1 LKTVIKRIVIWKK
14 INLTDIIK
22 LKNFA
27 GDYYHRKN
35 ELTIGAQII
44 DPILLLVKKQV
55 DKLNVEWVKTDL
67 LTAILS

>member
-1 LKTVIKRIVIWKK
+1 L
-14 INLTDIIK
+14 L
-22 LKNFA
+22 
-27 GDYYHRKN
+27 GDYYHRKT